1 LKKNGEDYAR
11 FSWQNYSLGGGDK
24 GVPEALELRPNE
36 IHNLETKKN
45 QKKIKK
51 KKYKKKY

>member
-1 LKKNGEDYAR
+1 MPGITLHYPSKKNGEDYAR

-36 IHNLETKKN
+36 IGHNLETKKLKN
-45 QKKIKK
+45 
-51 KKYKKKY
+51 